1 VDADPFPLIEL
12 VGDVLVVTGRSAL
25 PGTSQFHTYA
35 RSVTGART
43 VLWAGT
49 SHRED
54 GALRE
59 HAKGRAWAAQHILL
73 RWIQGR
79 EPGDEHDLT
88 LALRELG
95 QRSVHLHELREMTDA
110 HGSAWVRSALE
121 ARLAD
126 LDATG

>member
-1 VDADPFPLIEL
+1 MDADRFPLIEV

-25 PGTSQFHTYA
+25 PGTSLFHTYA
-35 RSVTGART
+35 RIVSGART

-49 SHRED
+49 SHTER

-59 HAKGRAWAAQHILL
+59 HDKGRAWAAQHVLL

-79 EPGDEHDLT
+79 EPGDE
-88 LALRELG
+88 RELELA
-95 QRSVHLHELREMTDA
+95 LHELRQDARRLDDLRDMTVSE
-110 HGSAWVRSALE
+110 GSAWARSALE

-126 LDATG
+126 LDAGA